1 MVACL
6 WQALPNATAAQI
18 KELILKSSDNF
29 IEPAIRSRQQYGYGI
44 PDFNLALTKG
54 LSVSNFLKTDFSV
67 FPNPTD
73 ELISLVLPND
83 SASAKIVIFTLLGQ
97 KVLEKEITI
106 QAATISLK
114 SMSSGTYFYKIESK
128 DFLRSGKIIKK

>member
-1 MVACL
+1 
-6 WQALPNATAAQI
+6 
-18 KELILKSSDNF
+18 
-29 IEPAIRSRQQYGYGI
+29 
-44 PDFNLALTKG
+44 
-54 LSVSNFLKTDFSV
+54 LKTDFSV